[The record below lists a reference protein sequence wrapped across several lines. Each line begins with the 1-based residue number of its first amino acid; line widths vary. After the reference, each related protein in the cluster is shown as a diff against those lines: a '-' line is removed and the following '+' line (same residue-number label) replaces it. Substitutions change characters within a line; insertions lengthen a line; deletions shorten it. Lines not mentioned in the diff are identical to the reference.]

1 MCIRDSDKGSPNL
14 DKFEVTAKE
23 VPMEKYT
30 ITSSVAEGEQG
41 TISPLGAVEVEE
53 GSSKEFEMKPNE
65 GYAVKDVV
73 VDGKSVGSR
82 TKYTFE
88 EVLANGHTIT
98 ATFEKEMYAEDNRF
112 EFPVDGNA
120 KTLEAERLEAKNVE
134 DPSDGQ
140 WKMEVKE
147 ADWASG
153 GKFVNSMNKG
163 DTPVSYTHLCD
174 ELKFGIAGEEIFPN
188 RKIGFMRDGVSN
200 LKFHLFSGFGMMK
213 C

>member
-1 MCIRDSDKGSPNL
+1 MKLCS
-14 DKFEVTAKE
+14 
-23 VPMEKYT
+23 
-30 ITSSVAEGEQG
+30 EGC
-41 TISPLGAVEVEE
+41 SRRR
-53 GSSKEFEMKPNE
+53 
-65 GYAVKDVV
+65 
-73 VDGKSVGSR
+73 KSVGSR

-163 DTPVSYTHLCD
+163 DTLTLYYNAPQ
-174 ELKFGIAGEEIFPN
+174 AGEYTVTLSYRSGSTQNGFKWAEKDG
-188 RKIGFMRDGVSN
+188 KIEAE
-200 LKFHLFSGFGMMK
+200 K
-213 C
+213 